1 MKRKEVEKA
10 VFKVI
15 REYREVLDHTAKRSF
30 GVPES
35 LLPYSKKTIKNAIKL
50 ALVMVDD
57 EAQKEQLKISYIS
70 LANFIPEME
79 AKKTA
84 EIPSDLFPFLE
95 MEEERKKK
103 FLKERFKS
111 GLLGDYELANK
122 ITIKIGEEQKRLS
135 EEIDEFLKKE

>member
-1 MKRKEVEKA
+1 MKSKEVEQK

-15 REYREVLDHTAKRSF
+15 TEYLKVLDNTAKRSF
-30 GVPES
+30 GIPES
-35 LLPYSKKTIKNAIKL
+35 SLPYSKKAIKNAIKL
-50 ALVMVDD
+50 ALVMTED

-70 LANFIPEME
+70 QANFIPDVE

-84 EIPSDLFPFLE
+84 EIPSSLFPFLE

-111 GLLGDYELANK
+111 GLLGDYEQANK
-122 ITIKIGEEQKRLS
+122 IMTKIGEEQKRLS
-135 EEIDEFLKKE
+135 EEIDEFLKKD